1 MSNQL
6 AVIKTQVVDTIQKRV
21 NQYVAAGE
29 LHLPAD
35 YSASNALKSAFLMLQ
50 GIVDRDGKPVLET
63 CTQTSIHNSL
73 YSMVVQGL
81 NPEKKQCYFIAYGK
95 TLSCQRSY
103 FGAMALAKRL
113 DPSIMDIVA
122 EVVYKGDVLKFKIAN
137 GRKVIS
143 DHEQEFSETPRPI
156 VAAYAIVIG
165 IGGQIIATELMT
177 IQQIHQSWRQSKQ
190 NPFDDKGGLKPGSVH
205 GKFPEEMAKRTV
217 INKVCKPIINSSSD
231 NAILSQV
238 LRAAEQEGYAVEEQA
253 REEEYKANANQQLI
267 ELDTPTDPEPPVETR
282 PQQVDLCTGEI
293 IPDNPPQPAD
303 AMVSTPPFM

>member
-122 EVVYKGDVLKFKIAN
+122 EVVYNGDVLKFKIVN
-137 GRKVIS
+137 GRKVIN
-143 DHEQEFSETPRPI
+143 DHEQEFSEVPRPI

-165 IGGQIIATELMT
+165 VGGQIIATELMT

-190 NPFDDKGGLKPGSVH
+190 NPFESDGKIKPGSVH

-238 LRAAEQEGYAVEEQA
+238 LRSAEQEGYDVEEQV
-253 REEEYKANANQQLI
+253 REEDYRANANKQII
-267 ELDTPTDPEPPVETR
+267 EMTPTDPEPPAETQP
-282 PQQVDLCTGEI
+282 PQIDPETGEV
-293 IPDNPPQPAD
+293 IPPPEQVPNGVGD
-303 AMVSTPPFM
+303 LPPFMQ